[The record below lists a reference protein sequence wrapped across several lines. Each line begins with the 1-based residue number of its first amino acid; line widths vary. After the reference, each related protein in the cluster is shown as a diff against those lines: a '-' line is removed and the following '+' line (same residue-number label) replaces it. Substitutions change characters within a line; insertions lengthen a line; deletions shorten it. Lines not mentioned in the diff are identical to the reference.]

1 MRSVFRS
8 DAGTS
13 IVVTQSSLLSKFAEL
28 KHGIST
34 RVGGVSPEPFGLNM
48 SFSVGDAQGNVE
60 ENRRRFF
67 SAVGVDAQRTA
78 IPRQRH
84 TSTIRLAVGPGDY
97 EECDA
102 LITDVNGVYLSVS
115 VADCAPIFIYD
126 PDKRVLGCVHAGWRG
141 AQKQIVSATVAR
153 MAKEYG
159 SAPASLVAFIGPCAG
174 SCCYEVG
181 KDVASQFDEDCRS
194 VRDGKI
200 YLNIKKAIAAQ
211 LRSAWIPD
219 SHVEVSEDC
228 TICGTE
234 YYHSFRRDRDKSGR
248 MVAFIGMNR

>member
-1 MRSVFRS
+1 V
-8 DAGTS
+8 
-13 IVVTQSSLLSKFAEL
+13 

-34 RVGGVSPEPFGLNM
+34 RVGGASPEPYGLNL
-48 SFSVGDAQGNVE
+48 SFSVGDAQANVE

-67 SAVGVDAQRTA
+67 GAVGIDPQRTA

-84 TSTIRLAVGPGDY
+84 TSAIRSAPRPGHY

-102 LITDVNGVYLSVS
+102 LTTDVNGVYLSVS
-115 VADCAPIFIYD
+115 VADCAPVFIYD
-126 PDKRVLGCVHAGWRG
+126 PDRRVLGCVHAGWRG
-141 AQKQIVSATVAR
+141 TQKQIVSASVAR

-159 SAPASLVAFIGPCAG
+159 SLPASLVTFIGPCAG

-181 KDVASQFDEDCRS
+181 KDVAALFDEGCRS

-200 YLNIKKAIAAQ
+200 YLDLKKAIAAQ
-211 LRSAWIPD
+211 LYSAGVPD
-219 SHVEVSEDC
+219 SHVEVSDDC

-234 YYHSFRRDRDKSGR
+234 YYHSFRRDGDKSGR
-248 MVAFIGMNR
+248 MVAFIGMNQ